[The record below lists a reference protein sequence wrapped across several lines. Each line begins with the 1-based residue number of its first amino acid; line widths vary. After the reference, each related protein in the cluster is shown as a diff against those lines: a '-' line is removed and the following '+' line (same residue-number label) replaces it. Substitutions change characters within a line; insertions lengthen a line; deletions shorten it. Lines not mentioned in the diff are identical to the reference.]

1 MKDFSEI
8 QNSPEEVN
16 TLELESQKKKPDL
29 EIVHFAE
36 VTQEVNTLPLEKIN
50 FKITI
55 SRTHQNPF
63 PSALLPCFSA
73 SSCYQRLAVNPR
85 PAVTVV
91 DTFQMERSFCF
102 YTP

>member
-1 MKDFSEI
+1 MKVFSKI

-16 TLELESQKKKPDL
+16 TLELESQKEKPDL
-29 EIVHFAE
+29 ETMHFAE
-36 VTQEVNTLPLEKIN
+36 VTQDVNTLPLEKIN
-50 FKITI
+50 FNITI
-55 SRTHQNPF
+55 SRPHQNPF
-63 PSALLPCFSA
+63 PSSLLPCFSA

-102 YTP
+102 